1 MIAGNIRRRIG
12 LFCLPAVALCVSAW
26 AQDDSGAD
34 GTMEMIF
41 PIVHSAFVD
50 EPINLQTTF
59 TFANR
64 STSAVQAT
72 ITTYQSDGTP
82 VRILELCTG
91 GLISA
96 PPPLDL
102 TLDIPPGAR
111 RSALT
116 TVDQVEGNLPGF
128 AGWAKVVFD
137 REIDIRGSS
146 EVLLRTTP
154 EGCINLSAGTQTQAD
169 RVGNQAEQPFRLY
182 LNGVQIPGVRPARE
196 FWAFAQ
202 DRVIRLSAFSIV
214 NPSESETAEVHLE
227 LSSGSEVAA
236 TREISIPPM
245 NSVSGNIA
253 ELIGESPCPT
263 CSLLVKGS
271 IRFTSNIPIA
281 VGGIETLKPD
291 GIWLSLPVEPLVLPD
306 SSEP

>member
-1 MIAGNIRRRIG
+1 MIAGSIRRGIVF
-12 LFCLPAVALCVSAW
+12 FCLPAVALCVSAW

-41 PIVHSAFVD
+41 PIVHSAFID

-137 REIDIRGSS
+137 RDADLWGSS

-154 EGCINLSAGTQTQAD
+154 EGCAFFTESTQTPASQVGTQS
-169 RVGNQAEQPFRLY
+169 EPSRLY
-182 LNGVQIPGVRPARE
+182 LNGVQVPGVRPATE
-196 FWAFAQ
+196 FWASAQ
-202 DRVIRLSAFSIV
+202 DRSNRQSAFSIV
-214 NPSESETAEVHLE
+214 NPSESETAHGHLV
-227 LSSGSEVAA
+227 LSSGSEVTA
-236 TREISIPPM
+236 TREISLPPM
-245 NSVSGNIA
+245 NSVSGSIA
-253 ELIGESPCPT
+253 ELSRESPCSD
-263 CSLLVKGS
+263 CFLLFRGS
-271 IRFTSNIPIA
+271 VRFTSNIPIA

-291 GIWLSLPVEPLVLPD
+291 GIWLSLPVEPVALPD
-306 SSEP
+306 SPEP